1 MRGMGDDEGRIGI
14 MRTSALSFV
23 KSVWEPSELC
33 RLVEVDEE
41 EMKHNVITCF
51 RTEYKTC

>member
-23 KSVWEPSELC
+23 KSVWEPSGWY
-33 RLVEVDEE
+33 RLVVVSED
-41 EMKHNVITCF
+41 EMKQHVITCF
-51 RTEYKTC
+51 RTDDKTC

>member
-23 KSVWEPSELC
+23 KSVWEPSRWC
-33 RLVEVDEE
+33 RLVVVSEDE
-41 EMKHNVITCF
+41 MRHDVITCF
-51 RTEYKTC
+51 RTKDKTC

>member
-23 KSVWEPSELC
+23 KSVWEPSRWC
-33 RLVEVDEE
+33 RLVVVSED
-41 EMKHNVITCF
+41 EMKHHVITCF
-51 RTEYKTC
+51 RTDDKTC